1 MAETQITKDEQR
13 VDSLKEITHDR
24 APRRIDSF
32 KEIAH
37 NYDQRVIDRM
47 YVKFAHYFRSTL
59 DSKKPTV
66 LGLENLLSIP
76 QDTSAVLVSTHK
88 SHLDYVVAPWVLK
101 EYQILERE
109 RPLAIAAGDNLFKRI
124 AKWNFDKILR
134 TCGAYK
140 IIRNPQPGTRIATT
154 GTQLNYTTERMV
166 AADWFLLFPECA
178 RSYTGE
184 VMPFDPA
191 ALGIFQRAEKRSER
205 KVVYVPTVIG
215 YERVPEDRWF
225 TAFAKYKTAAS
236 CFEKALYYALD
247 WPLIMA
253 QQYIGIWNKPIG
265 QIVIRFGTPLTSSEG
280 DKQLNK
286 EDFAKRMENACKS
299 LVPAFSTNILATA
312 LLQSE
317 SPAQLPYKI
326 AEVYDHLN
334 QRGVIANPEKDHI
347 LRAARFLSA
356 PLRNF
361 FHIGDAYG
369 IGRMDIIEYYRNCT
383 AHHFKNT
390 KCSLQNKP

>member
-1 MAETQITKDEQR
+1 M
-13 VDSLKEITHDR
+13 VEID
-24 APRRIDSF
+24 IG
-32 KEIAH
+32 H
-37 NYDQRVIDRM
+37 NYDQRVIDGM
-47 YVKFAHYFRSTL
+47 YVKSSRYFRRTL
-59 DSKKPTV
+59 DSGKPKV

-76 QDTSAVLVSTHK
+76 QDASAVLVSTHK
-88 SHLDYVVAPWVLK
+88 SHLDYVVVPWVLREHQTPK
-101 EYQILERE
+101 GE

-124 AKWNFDKILR
+124 AKWNFDKFLR
-134 TCGAYK
+134 TCGGYK
-140 IIRNPQPGTRIATT
+140 IIRKPQPGKKIATT
-154 GTQLNYTTERMV
+154 GTQLNYTAERME
-166 AADWFLLFPECA
+166 AADWFLIFPECG

-184 VMPFDPA
+184 VTQFDPA

-205 KVVYVPTVIG
+205 KVVYVPTTIG

-225 TAFAKYKTAAS
+225 TAFANYKS
-236 CFEKALYYALD
+236 SVSHLKKLLYYALD
-247 WPLIMA
+247 WPLIFA

-280 DKQLNK
+280 NTPLSK
-286 EDFAKRMENACKS
+286 EDFAARMENACKS
-299 LVPAFSTNILATA
+299 IVPAFSTNILATA

-317 SPAQLPYKI
+317 SPAQLGHKI

-334 QRGVIANPEKDHI
+334 QRGVIANPDERDHI

-361 FHIGDAYG
+361 FHNGGAYG

-383 AHHFKNT
+383 AHHFKST
-390 KCSLQNKP
+390 